1 MEELIILRKL
11 VEEHDYA
18 GALTLIDELE
28 EMAMDDKLNKLESY
42 VEVML
47 IHLIKQR
54 VEKRILPLS
63 ELAISTSLFKIHL
76 VDRRRKTGGR
86 YLTDGQIREA
96 INDAYWIA
104 LRIAADE
111 GIHSPGQLAA
121 MLDPNQIKQDAFD
134 QIMAYRPQALN

>member
-1 MEELIILRKL
+1 MEELMLLRKL

-28 EMAMDDKLNKLESY
+28 EMAMDDKLNKVESY

-47 IHLIKQR
+47 IHLIKQH
-54 VEKRILPLS
+54 VEKRTIRLS

-76 VDRRRKTGGR
+76 VDRRRKTGGH
-86 YLTDGQIREA
+86 YLNDRQIREA
-96 INDAYWIA
+96 INDAYRIA

-111 GIHSPGQLAA
+111 AFEGIHSPDQLAA
-121 MLDPNQIKQDAFD
+121 IIDADQIKQEAFD
-134 QIMAYRPQALN
+134 RIMAYRP